1 MDAKTTMLLLYF
13 QLEYLNNYD
22 LPNLINDLVRDI
34 IIEFVVFELLNNLR
48 ISKSFH
54 ISQFVNLSKRNKE

>member
-22 LPNLINDLVRDI
+22 LPNLINDLVKDI
-34 IIEFVVFELLNNLR
+34 IIEFVVFELINNLR

-54 ISQFVNLSKRNKE
+54 IYQFVNL